1 MSAQYYASFLIHD
14 ERSSGGVTKYSG
26 VVELTNHP
34 EVALGNRELIRMLAR
49 NLEVSSEDVEL
60 LQWGPIH

>member
-14 ERSSGGVTKYSG
+14 ERNSGVTKYSG

-34 EVALGNRELIRMLAR
+34 DLALGNRELIRMLAQ

>member
-14 ERSSGGVTKYSG
+14 EHTSGVTKYSG
-26 VVELTNHP
+26 VVELTHHP
-34 EVALGNRELIRMLAR
+34 DVALGNRELIRMLAR